1 MAELIAIT
9 GGIGCGKSIVSL
21 ILKEMGYEVYDCD
34 WKAKYL
40 MDNSPTIKDCL
51 KSTFGNDIIIDGT
64 INRVK
69 LANIVFNNKEKLVK
83 LNNIVHSSVKEDL
96 ISWKL
101 ENSHKKLLFVE
112 TAILYQSGL
121 DMVVDEVWEVNAPLE
136 IRIERVMKRNNISRQ
151 DVLSRIESQKYEI
164 LTQADY
170 IITNDD
176 KVAILPQLVT
186 ILGKKTL
193 ILI

>member
-21 ILKEMGYEVYDCD
+21 ILKEMGYQVYDCD

-40 MDNSPTIKDCL
+40 MDNSPAIKDCL

-101 ENSHKKLLFVE
+101 ENSHNKLLFVE

-121 DMVVDEVWEVNAPLE
+121 DKVVDEVWEVNAPIE
-136 IRIERVMKRNNISRQ
+136 IRVERVMKRNNISRQ

-164 LTQADY
+164 LAQADY

-176 KVAILPQLVT
+176 KAAILPQLVT
-186 ILGKKTL
+186 ILGKKL
-193 ILI
+193 

>member
-21 ILKEMGYEVYDCD
+21 ILKEIGYEVYDCD
-34 WKAKYL
+34 CKAKYL

-121 DMVVDEVWEVNAPLE
+121 DSIVDEVWEVNAPLE

-164 LTQADY
+164 LAQADY

-186 ILGKKTL
+186 ILGKKL
-193 ILI
+193 

>member
-21 ILKEMGYEVYDCD
+21 ILKEIGYEVYDCD
-34 WKAKYL
+34 CKAKYL

-101 ENSHKKLLFVE
+101 ENSHNKLLFVE

-121 DMVVDEVWEVNAPLE
+121 DKVVDALVDMSEGRMPEGFDPSS
-136 IRIERVMKRNNISRQ
+136 MK
-151 DVLSRIESQKYEI
+151 V
-164 LTQADY
+164 
-170 IITNDD
+170 
-176 KVAILPQLVT
+176 
-186 ILGKKTL
+186 
-193 ILI
+193 

>member
-40 MDNSPTIKDCL
+40 MDNSPTIKNCL
-51 KSTFGNDIIIDGT
+51 KSVFGNDIIIDGT

-69 LANIVFNNKEKLVK
+69 LASIVFNNKEKLVK

-121 DMVVDEVWEVNAPLE
+121 DSIVDEVWEVNAPLE

-151 DVLSRIESQKYEI
+151 DVLSRIESQKCEI
-164 LTQADY
+164 LTPADY

-186 ILGKKTL
+186 ILGKKL
-193 ILI
+193 

>member
-121 DMVVDEVWEVNAPLE
+121 DSIVDEVWEVNAPLE

-186 ILGKKTL
+186 ILGKKL
-193 ILI
+193 

>member
-1 MAELIAIT
+1 MAKLIAIT

-34 WKAKYL
+34 CNAKYL
-40 MDNSPTIKDCL
+40 MDNCPTIKDCL

-83 LNNIVHSSVKEDL
+83 LNNIVHFSVKDDL

-101 ENSHKKLLFVE
+101 ENSQKKLLFVE

-121 DMVVDEVWEVNAPLE
+121 DKVVDEVWEVNAPLE
-136 IRIERVMKRNNISRQ
+136 IRIERVMKRNNISQQ

-186 ILGKKTL
+186 ILGKKL
-193 ILI
+193 

>member
-1 MAELIAIT
+1 MVKLIAIT
-9 GGIGCGKSIVSL
+9 GGIGCGKSIVSQ
-21 ILKEMGYEVYDCD
+21 ILKEFGFQVYDCD
-34 WKAKYL
+34 CNAKYL

-101 ENSHKKLLFVE
+101 ENSQKKLLFVE

-121 DMVVDEVWEVNAPLE
+121 DSIVDEVWEVNAPLE

-164 LTQADY
+164 LAQADY

-186 ILGKKTL
+186 ILGKKL
-193 ILI
+193 

>member
-101 ENSHKKLLFVE
+101 ENSHNKLLFVE

-121 DMVVDEVWEVNAPLE
+121 DSIVDEVWEVNAPLE

-164 LTQADY
+164 LAQADY

-186 ILGKKTL
+186 ILGKKL
-193 ILI
+193 

>member
-1 MAELIAIT
+1 MAKLIAIT
-9 GGIGCGKSIVSL
+9 GGIGCGKSIVSQ
-21 ILKEMGYEVYDCD
+21 ILKEFGFQVYDCD
-34 WKAKYL
+34 CNAKYL

-101 ENSHKKLLFVE
+101 ENSHNKLLFVE

-121 DMVVDEVWEVNAPLE
+121 DKVVDEVWEVNAPIE
-136 IRIERVMKRNNISRQ
+136 IRVERVMKRNNISRQ

-186 ILGKKTL
+186 ILGKKL
-193 ILI
+193 

>member
-40 MDNSPTIKDCL
+40 MDNSPTIKNCL
-51 KSTFGNDIIIDGT
+51 KSVFGNDIIIGGA
-64 INRVK
+64 INRSK

-83 LNNIVHSSVKEDL
+83 LNNIVHFSVKEDL

-101 ENSHKKLLFVE
+101 EYSHKKLLFVE

-121 DMVVDEVWEVNAPLE
+121 DSIVDEVWEVNAPLE

-151 DVLSRIESQKYEI
+151 DVLSRIESQKCKI

-186 ILGKKTL
+186 ILGKKL
-193 ILI
+193 

>member
-21 ILKEMGYEVYDCD
+21 ILKEIGYEVYDCD
-34 WKAKYL
+34 CKAKYL

-64 INRVK
+64 INRIK

-101 ENSHKKLLFVE
+101 ENSHNKLLFVE

-121 DMVVDEVWEVNAPLE
+121 DKVVDEVWEVNAPIE
-136 IRIERVMKRNNISRQ
+136 IRVERVMKRNNISRQ

-186 ILGKKTL
+186 ILGKKL
-193 ILI
+193 

>member
-64 INRVK
+64 INRIK

-101 ENSHKKLLFVE
+101 ENSHNKLLFVE

-121 DMVVDEVWEVNAPLE
+121 DKVVDEVWEVNAPIE
-136 IRIERVMKRNNISRQ
+136 IRVERVMKRNNISRQ

-164 LTQADY
+164 LAQADY

-186 ILGKKTL
+186 ILGKKL
-193 ILI
+193 

>member
-34 WKAKYL
+34 CKAKYL

-151 DVLSRIESQKYEI
+151 DILSRIESQKYEI
-164 LTQADY
+164 LAQADY

-186 ILGKKTL
+186 ILGKKL
-193 ILI
+193 

>member
-21 ILKEMGYEVYDCD
+21 ILKEIGYEVYDCD
-34 WKAKYL
+34 CKAKYL

-101 ENSHKKLLFVE
+101 ENSQKKLLFVE

-121 DMVVDEVWEVNAPLE
+121 DSIVDEVWEVNAPLE

-164 LTQADY
+164 LAQADY

-186 ILGKKTL
+186 ILGKKL
-193 ILI
+193 

>member
-1 MAELIAIT
+1 MADLIAIT

-21 ILKEMGYEVYDCD
+21 ILKEIGYEIYDCD
-34 WKAKYL
+34 CKAKYL

-121 DMVVDEVWEVNAPLE
+121 DSIVDEVWEVNAPLE

-164 LTQADY
+164 LAQADY

-186 ILGKKTL
+186 ILGKKL
-193 ILI
+193 

>member
-1 MAELIAIT
+1 MAKLIAIT
-9 GGIGCGKSIVSL
+9 GGIGCGKSIVSQ
-21 ILKEMGYEVYDCD
+21 ILKEFGFQVYDCD
-34 WKAKYL
+34 CNAKYL
-40 MDNSPTIKDCL
+40 MDNSPIIKDCL

-69 LANIVFNNKEKLVK
+69 LASIVFNNKEKLVK

-101 ENSHKKLLFVE
+101 ENSHNKLLFVE

-121 DMVVDEVWEVNAPLE
+121 DSIVDEVWEVNAPLE

-151 DVLSRIESQKYEI
+151 DILSRIESQKYEI
-164 LTQADY
+164 LKQADY

-186 ILGKKTL
+186 ILGKKL
-193 ILI
+193 

>member
-21 ILKEMGYEVYDCD
+21 ILKEIGYEVYDCD
-34 WKAKYL
+34 CKAKYL

-121 DMVVDEVWEVNAPLE
+121 DSIVDEVWEVNAPLE
-136 IRIERVMKRNNISRQ
+136 IRIERVMKRNNISQQ

-186 ILGKKTL
+186 ILGKKL
-193 ILI
+193 

>member
-1 MAELIAIT
+1 MAKLIAIT
-9 GGIGCGKSIVSL
+9 GGIGCGKSIVSQ
-21 ILKEMGYEVYDCD
+21 ILKEFGFQVYDCD
-34 WKAKYL
+34 CNAKYL
-40 MDNSPTIKDCL
+40 MDNSPIIKDCL

-69 LANIVFNNKEKLVK
+69 LASIVFNNKEKLVK

-101 ENSHKKLLFVE
+101 ENSQKKLLFIE

-121 DMVVDEVWEVNAPLE
+121 DSIVDEVWEVNAPLE

-164 LTQADY
+164 LAQADY

-186 ILGKKTL
+186 ILGKKL
-193 ILI
+193 

>member
-21 ILKEMGYEVYDCD
+21 ILKEIGYEVYDCD
-34 WKAKYL
+34 CKAKYL

-101 ENSHKKLLFVE
+101 ENSHNKLLFVE

-121 DMVVDEVWEVNAPLE
+121 DSIVDEVWEVNAPLE

-151 DVLSRIESQKYEI
+151 DVLSRIESQKCEI
-164 LTQADY
+164 LTPADY

-186 ILGKKTL
+186 ILGKKL
-193 ILI
+193 

>member
-21 ILKEMGYEVYDCD
+21 ILKEIGYEVYDCD
-34 WKAKYL
+34 CKAKYL

-121 DMVVDEVWEVNAPLE
+121 DSIVDEVWEVNAPLE

-151 DVLSRIESQKYEI
+151 DVLSRIESQKCEI
-164 LTQADY
+164 LTPADY

-186 ILGKKTL
+186 ILGKKL
-193 ILI
+193 